1 MCQPYWRITLELKE
15 QRHNF
20 RYLDIVTVSFAVIL
34 ILSNFA
40 SSAKIIDWGLSL
52 GQIRMA
58 FDAGTVFFPFA
69 YIFGD
74 VLTEVYGY
82 SRSRRVIWLGF
93 GALVFSFLMFL
104 LIRLLPGEASW
115 QQSVGQSAFDSILG
129 GVSFG
134 GIVLS
139 SILGYLFGSFSNAV
153 VMALMKSV
161 TKGKYLWVRTI
172 SSTIIGEFVD
182 SLIFVAVATLT
193 GVFPRELFW
202 SLTLT
207 NYIFKVLVEVL
218 FTPATYK
225 IVNKLK
231 QAEGVDIYSD
241 LSDLTP
247 IGF

>member
-1 MCQPYWRITLELKE
+1 MEQKE
-15 QRHNF
+15 QRYNF
-20 RYLDIVTVSFAVIL
+20 KYLDIVTVSFAVIL

-40 SSAKIIDWGLSL
+40 SSAKIIDWGFSL
-52 GQIRMA
+52 GKVRMA

-115 QQSVGQSAFDSILG
+115 QQTVGQPAFDSILG

-153 VMALMKSV
+153 VMALVKSM
-161 TKGKYLWVRTI
+161 TKGKFLWVRTI
-172 SSTIIGEFVD
+172 SSTIIGEFFD

-207 NYIFKVLVEVL
+207 NYIFKVLVEIL

-241 LSDLTP
+241 LSDLSP

>member
-1 MCQPYWRITLELKE
+1 MEQKE
-15 QRHNF
+15 IRHNF
-20 RYLDIVTVSFAVIL
+20 KYLDVVTVSFAVIL

-40 SSAKIIDWGLSL
+40 SSAKIIDWGFSL
-52 GQIRMA
+52 GKVRMA

-93 GALVFSFLMFL
+93 GALLFSFLMFL
-104 LIRLLPGEASW
+104 LIRLLPGESTW
-115 QQSVGQSAFDSILG
+115 QQTVGQSAFDSVLG

-153 VMALMKSV
+153 IMALMKSV
-161 TKGKYLWVRTI
+161 TKGKFLWARTI

-193 GVFPRELFW
+193 GVFARELFW

-207 NYIFKVLVEVL
+207 NYIFKVMVEVL

-231 QAEGVDIYSD
+231 LAEGVDIYSD
-241 LSDLTP
+241 LSDLSP

>member
-1 MCQPYWRITLELKE
+1 LEQKE

-20 RYLDIVTVSFAVIL
+20 KYLDIVTVSFTVIL

-40 SSAKIIDWGLSL
+40 SSAKIIDWGFSL
-52 GQIRMA
+52 GKVRMA

-104 LIRLLPGEASW
+104 LIRLLPGEATW
-115 QQSVGQSAFDSILG
+115 QQTVGQSAFDLVLG

-139 SILGYLFGSFSNAV
+139 SILGYLFGSFSNAI
-153 VMALMKSV
+153 VMAFMKSI
-161 TKGKYLWVRTI
+161 TKGKFLWVRTI

-182 SLIFVAVATLT
+182 SLIFVAIATLT

-207 NYIFKVLVEVL
+207 NYIFKVGVEVAM
-218 FTPATYK
+218 TPLTYR
-225 IVNKLK
+225 IVNGLK
-231 QAEGVDIYSD
+231 RAENEDYYDTHTRFNPFGVK
-241 LSDLTP
+241 
-247 IGF
+247 

>member
-1 MCQPYWRITLELKE
+1 MELKE

-20 RYLDIVTVSFAVIL
+20 KYLDIVTVIFTIVL

-40 SSAKIIDWGLSL
+40 SSAKIIDWGFSL
-52 GQIRMA
+52 GGVRMA

-82 SRSRRVIWLGF
+82 SRSRRVIWIGF
-93 GALVFSFLMFL
+93 GSLVFSFLMFL
-104 LIRLLPGEASW
+104 LIRVLPGEATW
-115 QQSVGQSAFDSILG
+115 QQTVGQPAFDSVLG

-153 VMALMKSV
+153 IMALMKSV
-161 TKGKYLWVRTI
+161 TKGKFLWVRTI
-172 SSTIIGEFVD
+172 SSTIVGEFLD
-182 SLIFVAVATLT
+182 SLIFVAIATLT
-193 GVFPRELFW
+193 HVLPRELFW

-218 FTPATYK
+218 FTPATYM
-225 IVNKLK
+225 VVSKLK
-231 QAEGVDIYSD
+231 KAEDVDVYSD
-241 LSDLTP
+241 LTDLSP
-247 IGF
+247 LSF

>member
-1 MCQPYWRITLELKE
+1 MEQKE

-20 RYLDIVTVSFAVIL
+20 KYLDIVTVSFTVIL

-40 SSAKIIDWGLSL
+40 SSAKIIDWGFSI
-52 GQIRMA
+52 GKVRMA

-104 LIRLLPGEASW
+104 LIRLLPGEATW
-115 QQSVGQSAFDSILG
+115 QQTVGQSAFDSVLG

-153 VMALMKSV
+153 VMAFMKSI
-161 TKGKYLWVRTI
+161 TQGKFLWVRTI

-207 NYIFKVLVEVL
+207 NYLFKVLVEIL

-231 QAEGVDIYSD
+231 HAEGVDIYSD
-241 LSDLTP
+241 LSDLSP

>member
-1 MCQPYWRITLELKE
+1 MEQKE

-20 RYLDIVTVSFAVIL
+20 KYLDIVTVSFAVIL

-40 SSAKIIDWGLSL
+40 SSAKIIDWGFSL
-52 GQIRMA
+52 GKVRMA

-93 GALVFSFLMFL
+93 GALVFSFLMFF
-104 LIRLLPGEASW
+104 LIRVLPGEATW
-115 QQSVGQSAFDSILG
+115 QATIGQSAFDSILG
-129 GVSFG
+129 GVSLG

-153 VMALMKSV
+153 VMALMKSI
-161 TKGKYLWVRTI
+161 TKGKYLWARTI
-172 SSTIIGEFVD
+172 SSTIVGEFVD
-182 SLIFVAVATLT
+182 SFIFVAVATLT
-193 GVFPRELFW
+193 KVFPPELFW

-207 NYIFKVLVEVL
+207 NYFFKVLVEIL

-231 QAEGVDIYSD
+231 QVEGVDIYSD
-241 LSDLTP
+241 LSDLSP
-247 IGF
+247 LSF

>member
-1 MCQPYWRITLELKE
+1 MEQKE

-20 RYLDIVTVSFAVIL
+20 KYLDIVTVSFTVIL

-40 SSAKIIDWGLSL
+40 SSAKIIDWGFSI
-52 GQIRMA
+52 GKVRMA

-104 LIRLLPGEASW
+104 LIRLLPGEATW
-115 QQSVGQSAFDSILG
+115 QQTVGQAAFDSILG

-153 VMALMKSV
+153 VMAVMKSI
-161 TKGKYLWVRTI
+161 TKRKFLWVRTI

-182 SLIFVAVATLT
+182 TLIFVAVATLT
-193 GVFPRELFW
+193 GVFPPALFW

-207 NYIFKVLVEVL
+207 NYLFKVLVEVL

-241 LSDLTP
+241 LSDLSP

>member
-1 MCQPYWRITLELKE
+1 MEQKE
-15 QRHNF
+15 NRHNF
-20 RYLDIVTVSFAVIL
+20 KYLDVVTVSFAVIL

-40 SSAKIIDWGLSL
+40 SSAKIIDWGFSL
-52 GQIRMA
+52 GKVRMA

-93 GALVFSFLMFL
+93 GALLFSFLMFL
-104 LIRLLPGEASW
+104 LIRLLPGETTW
-115 QQSVGQSAFDSILG
+115 QQTVGQSAYDSILG

-153 VMALMKSV
+153 IMALMKSV
-161 TKGKYLWVRTI
+161 TKGKFLWARTI

-207 NYIFKVLVEVL
+207 NYIFKVLVEIL

-225 IVNKLK
+225 VVNKLK
-231 QAEGVDIYSD
+231 LAEGVDIYSD
-241 LSDLTP
+241 LSDLSP

>member
-1 MCQPYWRITLELKE
+1 MELKE

-20 RYLDIVTVSFAVIL
+20 KYLDIVTVIFTIVL

-40 SSAKIIDWGLSL
+40 SSAKIIDWGFSL
-52 GQIRMA
+52 GGVRMA
-58 FDAGTVFFPFA
+58 FDAGTVFFQFA

-82 SRSRRVIWLGF
+82 SRSRRVIWIGF
-93 GALVFSFLMFL
+93 GSLVFSFLMFL
-104 LIRLLPGEASW
+104 LIRVLPGEATW
-115 QQSVGQSAFDSILG
+115 QQTVGQPAFDSVLG

-153 VMALMKSV
+153 IMALMKSV
-161 TKGKYLWVRTI
+161 TKGKFLWVRTI
-172 SSTIIGEFVD
+172 SSTIVGEFLD
-182 SLIFVAVATLT
+182 SLIFVAIATLT
-193 GVFPRELFW
+193 HVFPRELFW

-218 FTPATYK
+218 FTPATYM
-225 IVNKLK
+225 VVSKLK
-231 QAEGVDIYSD
+231 KAEDVDVYSD
-241 LSDLTP
+241 LTDLSP
-247 IGF
+247 LSF

>member
-1 MCQPYWRITLELKE
+1 MEQKE

-20 RYLDIVTVSFAVIL
+20 KYLDIVTVSFTVIL
-34 ILSNFA
+34 VLSNFA
-40 SSAKIIDWGLSL
+40 SSAKIIDWGFSI
-52 GQIRMA
+52 GKVRMA

-104 LIRLLPGEASW
+104 LIRLLPGEANW
-115 QQSVGQSAFDSILG
+115 QQTVGQSAFDSILG

-153 VMALMKSV
+153 VMAFMKSI
-161 TKGKYLWVRTI
+161 TQGKFLWVRTI

-207 NYIFKVLVEVL
+207 NYLFKVLVEIL

-225 IVNKLK
+225 IVNRLK

-241 LSDLTP
+241 LSDLSP

>member
-1 MCQPYWRITLELKE
+1 MELKE

-20 RYLDIVTVSFAVIL
+20 KYLDIVTVIFTVVL

-40 SSAKIIDWGLSL
+40 SSAKIIDWGFSL
-52 GQIRMA
+52 GGARMA

-82 SRSRRVIWLGF
+82 SRSRRVIWIGF
-93 GALVFSFLMFL
+93 GSLVFSFLMFL
-104 LIRLLPGEASW
+104 LIRVLPGEATW
-115 QQSVGQSAFDSILG
+115 QQTVGQPAFDSVLG

-153 VMALMKSV
+153 IMALMKSV
-161 TKGKYLWVRTI
+161 TKGKFLWVRTI
-172 SSTIIGEFVD
+172 SSTIVGEFLD
-182 SLIFVAVATLT
+182 SLIFVAIATLT
-193 GVFPRELFW
+193 HVFPRELFW

-218 FTPATYK
+218 FTPATYM
-225 IVNKLK
+225 VVSKLTK
-231 QAEGVDIYSD
+231 AEDVDVYSD
-241 LSDLTP
+241 LSDLSP
-247 IGF
+247 LSF

>member
-1 MCQPYWRITLELKE
+1 MILEQKE

-20 RYLDIVTVSFAVIL
+20 KYLDIVTVSFAVIL

-40 SSAKIIDWGLSL
+40 SSAKIIDWGFSL
-52 GQIRMA
+52 GKIRMA

-104 LIRLLPGEASW
+104 LIRVLPGEATW
-115 QQSVGQSAFDSILG
+115 QQNVGQSAFDSILG

-153 VMALMKSV
+153 VMALIKSI
-161 TKGKYLWVRTI
+161 TKGKHLWARTI

-193 GVFPRELFW
+193 KVFPPELFW

-207 NYIFKVLVEVL
+207 NYIFKVLIEIL

-231 QAEGVDIYSD
+231 QVEGVEIYSD
-241 LSDLTP
+241 LSDLSP

>member
-1 MCQPYWRITLELKE
+1 MELKE

-20 RYLDIVTVSFAVIL
+20 KYLDIVTVIFTIVL

-40 SSAKIIDWGLSL
+40 SSAKIIDWGFSL
-52 GQIRMA
+52 GGVRMA

-82 SRSRRVIWLGF
+82 SRSRRVIWIGF
-93 GALVFSFLMFL
+93 GSLVFSFLMFL
-104 LIRLLPGEASW
+104 LIRVLPGEATW
-115 QQSVGQSAFDSILG
+115 QQTVGQQAFDSVLG

-153 VMALMKSV
+153 IMALMKSV
-161 TKGKYLWVRTI
+161 TKGKFLWVRTI
-172 SSTIIGEFVD
+172 SSTIVGEFLD
-182 SLIFVAVATLT
+182 SLIFVAIATLT
-193 GVFPRELFW
+193 HVFPRELFW

-207 NYIFKVLVEVL
+207 NYIFKVLVEVM
-218 FTPATYK
+218 FTPATYM
-225 IVNKLK
+225 VVSKLK
-231 QAEGVDIYSD
+231 KAEDVDVYSD
-241 LSDLTP
+241 LSDLSP
-247 IGF
+247 LSF

>member
-1 MCQPYWRITLELKE
+1 MEQKE

-20 RYLDIVTVSFAVIL
+20 KYLDIVTVSFTVIL

-40 SSAKIIDWGLSL
+40 SSAKIIDWGFSL
-52 GQIRMA
+52 GKVRMA

-74 VLTEVYGY
+74 ILTEVYGY
-82 SRSRRVIWLGF
+82 SRSRRVIWIGF

-104 LIRLLPGEASW
+104 LIRLLPGEATW
-115 QQSVGQSAFDSILG
+115 QQTVGQSAFDSVLG

-153 VMALMKSV
+153 VMAFMKSI
-161 TKGKYLWVRTI
+161 TQGKFLWVRTI

-193 GVFPRELFW
+193 DVFPRELFW

-207 NYIFKVLVEVL
+207 NYLFKVLVEIL

-231 QAEGVDIYSD
+231 QVEGVDVYSD
-241 LSDLTP
+241 LSDLSP

>member
-1 MCQPYWRITLELKE
+1 LEQKE

-20 RYLDIVTVSFAVIL
+20 KYLDIVTVSFAVVL

-40 SSAKIIDWGLSL
+40 SSAKIIDWGFSL
-52 GQIRMA
+52 GKMPMA

-104 LIRLLPGEASW
+104 LIRVLPGEATW
-115 QQSVGQSAFDSILG
+115 QQTVGQSAFDSILG

-139 SILGYLFGSFSNAV
+139 SMLGYLFGSFSNAV
-153 VMALMKSV
+153 VMALMKSL
-161 TKGKYLWVRTI
+161 TKGRYLWVRTI

-182 SLIFVAVATLT
+182 SLIFVAIATLT

-207 NYIFKVLVEVL
+207 NYIFKVLIEVL

-231 QAEGVDIYSD
+231 QVEGVEIYSD
-241 LSDLTP
+241 LTDLSP
-247 IGF
+247 LSF

>member
-1 MCQPYWRITLELKE
+1 MLEQKE

-20 RYLDIVTVSFAVIL
+20 KYLDTVTVSFAVIL

-40 SSAKIIDWGLSL
+40 SSAKIIDWGFSL
-52 GQIRMA
+52 GRIRMA

-104 LIRLLPGEASW
+104 LIRLLPGEATW
-115 QQSVGQSAFDSILG
+115 QQTVGQPAFDSILG

-153 VMALMKSV
+153 VMALMKSI
-161 TKGKYLWVRTI
+161 TKGKLLWVRTI

-207 NYIFKVLVEVL
+207 NYIFKVLVEIL

-241 LSDLTP
+241 LSDLSP

>member
-1 MCQPYWRITLELKE
+1 MELKE

-20 RYLDIVTVSFAVIL
+20 KYLDIVTVIFTIVL

-40 SSAKIIDWGLSL
+40 SSAKIIDWGFSL
-52 GQIRMA
+52 GGVRMA

-82 SRSRRVIWLGF
+82 SRSRRVIWIGF
-93 GALVFSFLMFL
+93 GSLVFSFLMFL
-104 LIRLLPGEASW
+104 LIRVLPGEATW
-115 QQSVGQSAFDSILG
+115 QQTVGQPAFDSVLG

-153 VMALMKSV
+153 IMALMKSV
-161 TKGKYLWVRTI
+161 TKGKFLWVRTI
-172 SSTIIGEFVD
+172 SSTIVGEFLD
-182 SLIFVAVATLT
+182 SLIFVAIATLT
-193 GVFPRELFW
+193 HVLPRELFW

-218 FTPATYK
+218 FTPATYM
-225 IVNKLK
+225 VVSKLK
-231 QAEGVDIYSD
+231 KAEDVDVYSD
-241 LSDLTP
+241 LSDLSP
-247 IGF
+247 LSF

>member
-1 MCQPYWRITLELKE
+1 MEQKE

-20 RYLDIVTVSFAVIL
+20 KYLDIVTVSFAVVL

-40 SSAKIIDWGLSL
+40 SSAKIIDWGFSL
-52 GQIRMA
+52 GKMPMA

-104 LIRLLPGEASW
+104 LIRVLPGEATW
-115 QQSVGQSAFDSILG
+115 QQTVGQSAFDSILG

-139 SILGYLFGSFSNAV
+139 SMLGYLFGSFSNAV
-153 VMALMKSV
+153 VMALMKSL
-161 TKGKYLWVRTI
+161 TKGRYLWVRTI

-182 SLIFVAVATLT
+182 SLIFVAIATLT

-207 NYIFKVLVEVL
+207 NYIFKVLIEVL

-231 QAEGVDIYSD
+231 QVEGVEIYSD
-241 LSDLTP
+241 LTDLSP
-247 IGF
+247 LSF

>member
-1 MCQPYWRITLELKE
+1 MEFKE

-20 RYLDIVTVSFAVIL
+20 KYLDIVTVIFTIVL

-40 SSAKIIDWGLSL
+40 SSAKIIDWGFSL
-52 GQIRMA
+52 GGVRMA

-82 SRSRRVIWLGF
+82 SRSRRVIWIGF
-93 GALVFSFLMFL
+93 GSLVFSFLMFL
-104 LIRLLPGEASW
+104 LIRVLPGEATW
-115 QQSVGQSAFDSILG
+115 QQTVGQPAFDSVLG

-153 VMALMKSV
+153 IMALMKSV
-161 TKGKYLWVRTI
+161 TKGKFLWVRTI
-172 SSTIIGEFVD
+172 SSTIVGEFLD
-182 SLIFVAVATLT
+182 SLIFVAIATLT
-193 GVFPRELFW
+193 HVFPRELFW

-218 FTPATYK
+218 FTPATYM
-225 IVNKLK
+225 VVSKLK
-231 QAEGVDIYSD
+231 KAEDVDVYSD
-241 LSDLTP
+241 LSDLSP
-247 IGF
+247 LSF

>member
-1 MCQPYWRITLELKE
+1 MEQKE

-20 RYLDIVTVSFAVIL
+20 KYLDIVTVSFTVIL

-40 SSAKIIDWGLSL
+40 SSAKIIDWGFSI
-52 GQIRMA
+52 GKVRMA

-74 VLTEVYGY
+74 ILTEVYGY

-104 LIRLLPGEASW
+104 LIRLLPGEATW
-115 QQSVGQSAFDSILG
+115 QQTVGQAAFDSILG

-153 VMALMKSV
+153 VMAVMKSI
-161 TKGKYLWVRTI
+161 TKRKFLWVRTI

-182 SLIFVAVATLT
+182 TLIFVAVATLT

-207 NYIFKVLVEVL
+207 NYLFKVLVEVL

-231 QAEGVDIYSD
+231 HAEGVDIYSD
-241 LSDLTP
+241 LSDLSP

>member
-1 MCQPYWRITLELKE
+1 MELKE

-20 RYLDIVTVSFAVIL
+20 KYLDIVTVIFTIVL

-40 SSAKIIDWGLSL
+40 SSAKIIDWGFSL
-52 GQIRMA
+52 GGVRMA

-82 SRSRRVIWLGF
+82 SRSRRVIWIGF
-93 GALVFSFLMFL
+93 GSLVFSFLMFL
-104 LIRLLPGEASW
+104 LIRVLPGEATW
-115 QQSVGQSAFDSILG
+115 QQTVGQPAFDSVLG

-153 VMALMKSV
+153 IMALMKSV
-161 TKGKYLWVRTI
+161 TKGKFLWVRTI
-172 SSTIIGEFVD
+172 SSTIVGEFLD
-182 SLIFVAVATLT
+182 SLIFVAIATLT
-193 GVFPRELFW
+193 HVFPRELFW

-218 FTPATYK
+218 FTPATYM
-225 IVNKLK
+225 VESKLK
-231 QAEGVDIYSD
+231 KAEDVDVYSD
-241 LSDLTP
+241 LSDLSP
-247 IGF
+247 LSF

>member
-1 MCQPYWRITLELKE
+1 MEQKV

-20 RYLDIVTVSFAVIL
+20 KYLDIVTVSFAIVL

-40 SSAKIIDWGLSL
+40 SSAKIIDWGFSL
-52 GQIRMA
+52 GKIRMA

-104 LIRLLPGEASW
+104 LIRVLPGEATW
-115 QQSVGQSAFDSILG
+115 QQTVGQSAFDSILG

-153 VMALMKSV
+153 VMALMKSI
-161 TKGKYLWVRTI
+161 TKGKHLWARTI

-207 NYIFKVLVEVL
+207 NYIFKVLIEVL

-241 LSDLTP
+241 LSDLSP
-247 IGF
+247 LSF

>member
-1 MCQPYWRITLELKE
+1 MLEQKE

-20 RYLDIVTVSFAVIL
+20 KYLDIVTVSFAVIL

-40 SSAKIIDWGLSL
+40 SSAKIIDWGFSL
-52 GQIRMA
+52 GSVRMA

-93 GALVFSFLMFL
+93 GALIFSFLMFL

-153 VMALMKSV
+153 VMALMKSL
-161 TKGKYLWVRTI
+161 TKGKFLWVRTI

-182 SLIFVAVATLT
+182 SLIFVSIATLT

-218 FTPATYK
+218 FTPATYQ

-231 QAEGVDIYSD
+231 QAEGVDVYSD
-241 LSDLTP
+241 LSDLSP